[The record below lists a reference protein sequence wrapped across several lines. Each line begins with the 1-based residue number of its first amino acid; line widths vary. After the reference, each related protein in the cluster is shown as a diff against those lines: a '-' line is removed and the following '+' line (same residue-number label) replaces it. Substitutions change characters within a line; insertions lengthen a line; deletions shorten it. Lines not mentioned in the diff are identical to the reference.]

1 MPSIRESASSSC
13 GRCASAI
20 DPHAIYASG
29 ARARVEFLYWRWTDA
44 LRSFDLALETAVE
57 GTGLLERTEQLIG
70 KSRSMIFLAELALGY
85 ARVGRDADASR
96 LTGEI
101 RRIGARRPIGAGC
114 AAMAA
119 AAVGDYDEMVRWLE
133 IAAAKVRNHDVDE
146 GFIALNN
153 LRMNITADPALE
165 QPRVRDALDRIRG
178 D

>member
-1 MPSIRESASSSC
+1 MIGEAHRWLGIVHGVLGDREAAVASLRTAHQIAPGDPFSA
-13 GRCASAI
+13 AWLAYMEI
-20 DPHAIYASG
+20 
-29 ARARVEFLYWRWTDA
+29 ARGNI
-44 LRSFDLALETAVE
+44 VE

-85 ARVGRDADASR
+85 ARVGRDADVSR

-101 RRIGARRPIGAGC
+101 RKIGARRPIGAGC

-165 QPRVRDALDRIRG
+165 QPRVRAALDRIRG